1 MDCAGQVVLDGDIA
15 SAGAVELET
24 VVRDYARF
32 VYRVAFSVLRHHHDA
47 EDATQETFV
56 RVLKHRREL
65 AGIRDP
71 KLWLARIAWRIAV
84 DKKRRLP
91 EQSLDAA
98 AEAGVEIAQSA
109 PGAEQAAIA
118 GNQRALLER
127 MVASLPRDLRDAVT
141 LSTVAEMASGEIA
154 AVLGIPEASVRT
166 RLFRA
171 RQMLKEKLV
180 AMDRTTRSKMSGQK
194 ENEEVNHER

>member
-32 VYRVAFSVLRHHHDA
+32 VYRVAFSVLRHHQDA

-91 EQSLDAA
+91 EHSLDAA
-98 AEAGVEIAQSA
+98 AAAGIEIAQSA

-127 MVASLPRDLRDAVT
+127 MVASLPRDLRHVVT
-141 LSTVAEMASGEIA
+141 LSTVAEMASAEIA

-171 RQMLKEKLV
+171 RQMLKDKLV
-180 AMDRTTRSKMSGQK
+180 AMDRTRKLGQK
-194 ENEEVNHER
+194 EEVNHER